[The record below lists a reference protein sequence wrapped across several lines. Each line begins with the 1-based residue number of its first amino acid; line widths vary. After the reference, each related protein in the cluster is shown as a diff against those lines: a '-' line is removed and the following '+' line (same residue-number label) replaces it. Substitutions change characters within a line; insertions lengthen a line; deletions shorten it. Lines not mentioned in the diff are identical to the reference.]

1 MNRATGAAY
10 TPETLLEA
18 GERVFNLERLFLLAA
33 GFTAADDT
41 LPRRM
46 LQEPLPEGPA
56 KGSVTHLGEMLPEY
70 YRLRGWDEQGIPRPE
85 TLAGLRLSQPGGMP
99 AQARP

>member
-1 MNRATGAAY
+1 MHLISPLRLTDLMNRATGAAY

-33 GFTAADDT
+33 GFTATDDT

-46 LQEPLPEGPA
+46 LQEPCP
-56 KGSVTHLGEMLPEY
+56 K
-70 YRLRGWDEQGIPRPE
+70 
-85 TLAGLRLSQPGGMP
+85 
-99 AQARP
+99 ARQRAL